1 MRQKLRKYLKDFED
15 DIAKFRED
23 PEKPD
28 SEEEEEEDKRKLLL
42 VKTVYFFS

>member
-15 DIAKFRED
+15 DIVKFRED

-28 SEEEEEEDKRKLLL
+28 SEEEEDNSK
-42 VKTVYFFS
+42 FFFVLFKINIC